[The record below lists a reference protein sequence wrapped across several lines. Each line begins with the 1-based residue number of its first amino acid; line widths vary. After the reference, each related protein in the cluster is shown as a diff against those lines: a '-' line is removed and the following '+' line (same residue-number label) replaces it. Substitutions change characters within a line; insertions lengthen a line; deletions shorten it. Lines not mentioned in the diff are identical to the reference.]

1 MAAFLLFMFIFAS
14 QVIGGFNAKLPP
26 PSYGNTITI
35 LSIDGGG
42 VKGILPTYEDEK
54 AALAD
59 YFDVIAGTSTGGLI
73 ATMLSTPGLN
83 DASRPAFT
91 APEILKFYLEN
102 APSIF
107 NLTLAANWTM
117 DTRSPKFDGV
127 FLREKVWELLQ
138 GKRLHETLTNLV
150 ITSYDILQLHPVIFS
165 SLKIKEVPSRD
176 VRLADIVLGT
186 SAAPLELPPH
196 FILKSLLPLDGFN
209 LADGSLT
216 ATSPALI
223 AVSEVVQQLNNKNPN
238 FVPVN
243 KNEATKIVLLS
254 IGTGRNGETKG
265 YDALKARFFTGYEWI
280 PLIAQ
285 SLGTSMGDMNEYH
298 LKSVFPDLPTSDNY
312 YLRID
317 EYNLDKSITP
327 ENTTAESMDNII
339 KAGEDLLKQTV
350 KAIDI
355 NSFTP
360 QEKPSEGTNAEALD
374 RLAKILYNEKQLRL
388 KRKSMEKREQAF
400 SE

>member
-1 MAAFLLFMFIFAS
+1 
-14 QVIGGFNAKLPP
+14 
-26 PSYGNTITI
+26 
-35 LSIDGGG
+35 
-42 VKGILPTYEDEK
+42 
-54 AALAD
+54 
-59 YFDVIAGTSTGGLI
+59 
-73 ATMLSTPGLN
+73 MLSTPGLN
-83 DASRPAFT
+83 DASCPAFT

-150 ITSYDILQLHPVIFS
+150 IASYDILQLHPVIFS

-243 KNEATKIVLLS
+243 KNEPTKIVLLS
-254 IGTGRNGETKG
+254 IGTRRNGETKG
-265 YDALKARFFTGYEWI
+265 YDAAE
-280 PLIAQ
+280 
-285 SLGTSMGDMNEYH
+285 SLATSMGDMNEYH

-327 ENTTAESMDNII
+327 ENTTAEN
-339 KAGEDLLKQTV
+339 
-350 KAIDI
+350 I